1 MRRDSL
7 HAALAG
13 RDEKSLEII
22 MRFIAKYVPPIYL
35 NIAAFSDKNHLNA
48 RNLFAVMAGVL
59 IAWIRRFYSLSG
71 VADHLASPSV
81 SDVLVSTHSSVFSFR
96 NITDARFTSAMM
108 DLIHTLV
115 GENYSLAVN
124 MSCPTMGALRFISQR
139 STCQCC
145 SHRVIPLGILEFR
158 DNSIVTAVFSVM
170 QLGADWQTTVSSS
183 QW

>member
-1 MRRDSL
+1 
-7 HAALAG
+7 
-13 RDEKSLEII
+13 
-22 MRFIAKYVPPIYL
+22 
-35 NIAAFSDKNHLNA
+35 
-48 RNLFAVMAGVL
+48 
-59 IAWIRRFYSLSG
+59 
-71 VADHLASPSV
+71 
-81 SDVLVSTHSSVFSFR
+81 
-96 NITDARFTSAMM
+96 MM

-183 QW
+183 Q